1 MRRIV
6 YTVIIL
12 TIFSIG
18 FSASDEENSQKQSV
32 DDVKSV
38 DLVNKKKPNIEEE
51 TNTKLSS
58 KEKEIADAGY
68 EAGSII
74 GMMGGSIEGLSDMI
88 KAANY
93 LDAMNNKSG
102 ETIRKIAADQYD
114 TEYQAPSNAQEEKLK
129 KIYVDNYIRGMNKA
143 MRALK

>member
-88 KAANY
+88 KTANY

-114 TEYQAPSNAQEEKLK
+114 REYQAPSNAKEEKLK
-129 KIYVDNYIRGMNKA
+129 RIYVDNFIRGMNKA
-143 MRALK
+143 LRAFK

>member
-1 MRRIV
+1 MRRIA
-6 YTVIIL
+6 YTVIVL

-18 FSASDEENSQKQSV
+18 FSASNEENSKKQSV
-32 DDVKSV
+32 EAVKSV
-38 DLVNKKKPNIEEE
+38 DMVENKEPNIEEG

-114 TEYQAPSNAQEEKLK
+114 TEYQAPSNDQEEKLK